1 MTASDRW
8 HFLRQHTDAR
18 IALGRSGNALPTDEV
33 LAFQLAHA
41 QARDAVHGSMDVDV
55 LRQQLVDAGVSLP
68 VELVASRARDRA
80 AFLQRPDLGRL
91 LDADATLSAGDR
103 CDVVFVLGDGLS
115 ARAVMEN
122 GVATLAATLAHLD
135 GWDVGPIVI
144 AQQARVALADPIGE
158 ALGAQLAV
166 MLIGERPGLS
176 AADSLGAYL
185 TYGPRVGRQN
195 ADRNCVSNIRDK
207 GLAPEDAGHKIAYL
221 LGRAREL
228 SLTGVALKDDA
239 PLQIANE
246 KPTDS

>member
-1 MTASDRW
+1 
-8 HFLRQHTDAR
+8 
-18 IALGRSGNALPTDEV
+18 
-33 LAFQLAHA
+33 
-41 QARDAVHGSMDVDV
+41 MDVDV

-68 VELVASRARDRA
+68 VELVASRAHNRE
-80 AFLQRPDLGRL
+80 AFLQRPDLGRQ
-91 LDADATLSAGDR
+91 LDAVLSARDN

-135 GWDVGPIVI
+135 GWDVGPVVI

-158 ALGAQLAV
+158 AMGAKLAV

-207 GLAPEDAGHKIAYL
+207 GLTPEGAGHKIAYL
-221 LGRAREL
+221 LGRARAL

-239 PLQIANE
+239 PLQVANE
-246 KPTDS
+246 HPADG